1 MPGPAFGLS
10 RTLFIYFVSS
20 EEEVHPYLPYPP
32 HTQPR
37 LRCRQPWLDVQL
49 KKSIRPVPW
58 AHRHLLEQVS
68 GSWRITWHH
77 VAWFSFPGARAAY
90 SGSEDAISVYVW
102 AGRSDADVLFWPR
115 RCAHIGSTLPHRFV
129 SKQKRTEYSQN
140 GDSPTTSCTK
150 NDRY

>member
-20 EEEVHPYLPYPP
+20 EEVHPYLPYPP

-37 LRCRQPWLDVQL
+37 VRCRQPWLDVQL

-102 AGRSDADVLFWPR
+102 QAVPMQMYYFGQDGVL
-115 RCAHIGSTLPHRFV
+115 T
-129 SKQKRTEYSQN
+129 
-140 GDSPTTSCTK
+140 
-150 NDRY
+150 